1 MSKVESEIK
10 FWGDCTNTYLEE
22 EKHYVYG
29 KLMGLTLQDGKFIL
43 PNIRVLDVG
52 GGPVSLLLKCEGL
65 LKGRVLDPIDYP
77 DWTKDRY
84 KAKRIDVTLG
94 KGEDQV
100 IPGYDEVWIYNMIGL
115 VDDKETLV
123 KNAFE
128 SAPIVRV
135 FEWIDLQGDRNREK
149 LSEEYLNDLFSQKT
163 DNYGKVVELKLKG
176 CFGKAFYG
184 VFERNES

>member
-1 MSKVESEIK
+1 MSKIENEIK

-84 KAKRIDVTLG
+84 KAKKIDVTLG

-100 IPGYDEVWIYNMIGL
+100 IPGYDEVWIYNMIRSG
-115 VDDKETLV
+115 
-123 KNAFE
+123 
-128 SAPIVRV
+128 R
-135 FEWIDLQGDRNREK
+135 
-149 LSEEYLNDLFSQKT
+149 
-163 DNYGKVVELKLKG
+163 
-176 CFGKAFYG
+176 
-184 VFERNES
+184 